1 MSNPMQDL
9 HTLGLNPFAVTLLA
23 ESMLKSAYVKNC
35 GTKPL
40 TFEFPVRRSDSEGWA
55 GVRITIEAVPVPAP
69 AGAAGTKP
77 TPEQFR
83 AAMVDEG
90 WPAPSGV
97 SVAGKV
103 VTVRQR
109 GASTTEDIIDA
120 DGVET
125 GEPRGP
131 VHSCKNCAHLAKDS
145 CDDPC
150 AGCTVRWRSGVSDR
164 WEPALGVKT
173 GGGTDGR

>member
-1 MSNPMQDL
+1 MRKHAVSMSVAVLCGNV
-9 HTLGLNPFAVTLLA
+9 GLVQ
-23 ESMLKSAYVKNC
+23 
-35 GTKPL
+35 
-40 TFEFPVRRSDSEGWA
+40 PVRLALPGPVA
-55 GVRITIEAVPVPAP
+55 PEASP
-69 AGAAGTKP
+69 
-77 TPEQFR
+77 PE
-83 AAMVDEG
+83 A
-90 WPAPSGV
+90 
-97 SVAGKV
+97 KV
-103 VTVRQR
+103 VRVRFR
-109 GASTTEDIIDA
+109 GASTADDIMDFTTVA
-120 DGVET
+120 PGVKT